1 MYNEKIEALIKAAL
15 ADGVLTEKEKQILFK
30 NAQAQGIDL
39 DEFEMV
45 LDARLVELQK
55 AEKEKTEKSAPKSD
69 KYGDV
74 RKCPTCGSLVPAL
87 ATYCPDC
94 GYEFTGVGAN
104 TSSQLLAKK
113 IEEINKNQSQK
124 VNEIKQNEGESP
136 LDFKGRQWRIMNT
149 ERIEL
154 ISNAIRSF
162 PIPNTKADLF
172 EFITTMQSNMLSTS
186 VYKLEGEAYLT
197 KYNEAITKAGALFK
211 NDPIILP
218 LIENQVSNIKNFK
231 QVHRKQKKYGLK
243 PSVKFALD
251 FALPFL
257 FLIGFILVLGLIVAI
272 LTDQI

>member
-1 MYNEKIEALIKAAL
+1 MYDEKIEALIKAAL

-55 AEKEKTEKSAPKSD
+55 AEKEKAEKSAPKSD

-87 ATYCPDC
+87 ATCCSDC

-124 VNEIKQNEGESP
+124 VNEIKLNEGECRI
-136 LDFKGRQWRIMNT
+136 DFEDRQWRIMNT

-154 ISNAIRSF
+154 ISRTIRSF

-186 VYKLEGEAYLT
+186 VYKLEGEAYLA

-218 LIENQVSNIKNFK
+218 LIENQVSAIKNFK
-231 QVHRKQKKYGLK
+231 QVHRKQKKYDLK
-243 PSVKFALD
+243 PSVKNDRDSLRIIV
-251 FALPFL
+251 FL
-257 FLIGFILVLGLIVAI
+257 FGIGIILIILGLLFPVV
-272 LTDQI
+272 

>member
-1 MYNEKIEALIKAAL
+1 
-15 ADGVLTEKEKQILFK
+15 
-30 NAQAQGIDL
+30 
-39 DEFEMV
+39 
-45 LDARLVELQK
+45 
-55 AEKEKTEKSAPKSD
+55 
-69 KYGDV
+69 
-74 RKCPTCGSLVPAL
+74 
-87 ATYCPDC
+87 
-94 GYEFTGVGAN
+94 
-104 TSSQLLAKK
+104 
-113 IEEINKNQSQK
+113 
-124 VNEIKQNEGESP
+124 
-136 LDFKGRQWRIMNT
+136 MNT

-243 PSVKFALD
+243 PSVKNDIALLS
-251 FALPFL
+251 FMGSCIGVSII
-257 FLIGFILVLGLIVAI
+257 LIILYKLGLIS
-272 LTDQI
+272 